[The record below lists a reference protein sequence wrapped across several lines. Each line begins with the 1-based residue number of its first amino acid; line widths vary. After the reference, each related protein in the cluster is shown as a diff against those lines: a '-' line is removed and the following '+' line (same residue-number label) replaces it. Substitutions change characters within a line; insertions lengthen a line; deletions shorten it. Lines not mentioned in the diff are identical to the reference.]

1 MKSEHTDTR
10 QHILDCGQRLIAAK
24 GFVGVGLSEILGS
37 AEVPKGSFYHYFGSK
52 EQYGNTLLESYFTAY
67 LGRLDA
73 LFGQTG
79 KSGAE
84 RLGLYLSR
92 WTETQSGED
101 ASAKCLI
108 VKLAAEI
115 SDLSEAMRSTMRDGT
130 DAILQRLSQCIADG
144 QADGSITR
152 TLPAADAALWLYETW
167 LGASLLAKLRRDDS
181 ALDGALRATRLFFDL
196 K

>member
-24 GFVGVGLSEILGS
+24 GFVGVGLSEILSS

-52 EQYGNTLLESYFTAY
+52 EQYGNTLLESYFTEY

-101 ASAKCLI
+101 AKQTDGWAKKSTRSRPLGSYSSFLVNLLISRRSRLPGRPGGATPATRKRRRASLASAR
-108 VKLAAEI
+108 AA
-115 SDLSEAMRSTMRDGT
+115 
-130 DAILQRLSQCIADG
+130 RLSTV
-144 QADGSITR
+144 S
-152 TLPAADAALWLYETW
+152 
-167 LGASLLAKLRRDDS
+167 S
-181 ALDGALRATRLFFDL
+181 
-196 K
+196 